1 MPLSHAEALNL
12 VGAALIMAIF
22 LVIKTTRQ
30 LWRLKAL
37 SLWRRACV
45 GFILND
51 REHLLEEMPKRTPS
65 QHCLCCAIFP
75 SRLTLDDWN
84 IPNKKQILSYMMHT
98 LIMHWFRIK
107 RDIHRTLAQP
117 SLPTVMSSATRWQ
130 CWVTIVP
137 KEILIIQNR
146 FLEGNHLLYH
156 IP

>member
-1 MPLSHAEALNL
+1 MNRIMPLSHAEALNL
-12 VGAALIMAIF
+12 VGAALIMVIF

-37 SLWRRACV
+37 RLWRRACV

-107 RDIHRTLAQP
+107 RDIHRTTLTTNSCTPHYCNEFSHQMAVLGYNRAQRNIDN
-117 SLPTVMSSATRWQ
+117 S
-130 CWVTIVP
+130 
-137 KEILIIQNR
+137 K
-146 FLEGNHLLYH
+146 
-156 IP
+156 